1 MSLVPSTELELIKYL
16 LNEHINPP
24 HAVHTI
30 SSVNPQLSPPT
41 LIKILFQ
48 ETGIPHYLILYS
60 QFQAQY
66 IVFSMLFPLIFKN
79 VHFLKEELSTCSR
92 IENVAKS
99 PGQH

>member
-41 LIKILFQ
+41 LIKMPLQ
-48 ETGIPHYLILYS
+48 ETGIPPYWILYF

-66 IVFSMLFPLIFKN
+66 IVFSMLFLLIFKN
-79 VHFLKEELSTCSR
+79 VHFLNEELSMCSR
-92 IENVAKS
+92 IENVA
-99 PGQH
+99 